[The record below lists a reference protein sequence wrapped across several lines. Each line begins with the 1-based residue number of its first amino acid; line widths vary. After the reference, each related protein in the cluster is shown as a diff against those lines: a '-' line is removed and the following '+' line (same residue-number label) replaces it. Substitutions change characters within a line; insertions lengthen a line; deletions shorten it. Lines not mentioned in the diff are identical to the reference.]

1 KEAKWLDHEEE
12 SLRST
17 YANLMQQQGRYAEL
31 VTYLAG
37 WVKENPAGRS
47 AYEQYLGTL
56 IKADQ
61 IEKADALALRWL
73 EEAQVPGELSPAAEG
88 RLSAAVS
95 FMLGHISHF
104 YTNRVEERW
113 LVPLGKAALFFAR
126 HETHASIADQILSS
140 YQFQRREEALKVR
153 KKLA

>member
-1 KEAKWLDHEEE
+1 GLQKQRAADHPRDYPLQQQYAQALAGTGDYPAAYAWLTRVLVKEAKWLDHEEE

-17 YANLMQQQGRYAEL
+17 DANLMQQQGRYAEL

-73 EEAQVPGELSPAAEG
+73 EEAQVPGELSP
-88 RLSAAVS
+88 
-95 FMLGHISHF
+95 
-104 YTNRVEERW
+104 
-113 LVPLGKAALFFAR
+113 
-126 HETHASIADQILSS
+126 
-140 YQFQRREEALKVR
+140 
-153 KKLA
+153 